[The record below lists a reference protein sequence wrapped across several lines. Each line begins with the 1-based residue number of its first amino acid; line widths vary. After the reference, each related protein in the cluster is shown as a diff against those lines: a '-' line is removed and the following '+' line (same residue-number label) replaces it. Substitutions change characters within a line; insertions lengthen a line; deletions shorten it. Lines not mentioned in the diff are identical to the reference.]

1 MKPSSNGRTTKE
13 ELDFQRARLQ
23 AARAYLAEVKILEEQ
38 GRLIPIEMVQH
49 QAIAIF
55 TACRQKLRS
64 IPSNVSRSLV
74 GKDHRTI
81 HDALTREIHK
91 TLRELADFHKK
102 VINPD
107 WKSDEEDESAPA
119 LIDPPQIRQ
128 SPGQSKSESPGRRSG
143 KRCS

>member
-38 GRLIPIEMVQH
+38 GRLIPIEMVHH

-74 GKDHRTI
+74 GKDHKTI
-81 HDALTREIHK
+81 HDVLTTEIQK
-91 TLRELADFHKK
+91 ALRELADFHKK
-102 VINPD
+102 VVNPD
-107 WKSDEEDESAPA
+107 WNPEDDDDGRSS
-119 LIDPPQIRQ
+119 LIDPPQ
-128 SPGQSKSESPGRRSG
+128 SPAQLAQSKPRTPGKRSNKRSG
-143 KRCS
+143 

>member
-1 MKPSSNGRTTKE
+1 MKPSSNGRTAKE

-128 SPGQSKSESPGRRSG
+128 SRGQSKPGSPGTRSR
-143 KRCS
+143 KCSS

>member
-1 MKPSSNGRTTKE
+1 MKPSSDARTTKE

-38 GRLIPIEMVQH
+38 GRLIPIEMVHH

-74 GKDHRTI
+74 GKDHKTI

-91 TLRELADFHKK
+91 TLREMADFHKK
-102 VINPD
+102 VVNPD
-107 WKSDEEDESAPA
+107 WNPEDRDDGVPP

-128 SPGQSKSESPGRRSG
+128 SPGQSKSESPGRRSNKG
-143 KRCS
+143 SS

>member
-1 MKPSSNGRTTKE
+1 MKPSSNGPTTKE

-23 AARAYLAEVKILEEQ
+23 AAPAYLAEIKILEEQ

-74 GKDHRTI
+74 DKDHKTI

-91 TLRELADFHKK
+91 ALRELADFHKK
-102 VINPD
+102 VINRD
-107 WKSDEEDESAPA
+107 WKSEEEDESVPA
-119 LIDPPQIRQ
+119 LIDPPPIRQ
-128 SPGQSKSESPGRRSG
+128 SPGQSKSKALDRRS
-143 KRCS
+143 RRHSS